1 MRSTFVFCC
10 GNILCLSGPCATGNR
25 SPRLVSYADCV
36 CRRRKALPR
45 SSRLSRHERI
55 LNSLF
60 VLYPPPISFAIT
72 SFLFASCELLAPLMF
87 TLNGKIIVPAARLLL
102 VTCGDYYEG
111 FFVNSRKS
119 GLAAPREIVSL
130 FMFRRLSSISRHSQS
145 QRCQQRRHQGPSTRA
160 LARGAS

>member
-1 MRSTFVFCC
+1 M
-10 GNILCLSGPCATGNR
+10 
-25 SPRLVSYADCV
+25 
-36 CRRRKALPR
+36 PR

-60 VLYPPPISFAIT
+60 VLYPPPISFAIS

-111 FFVNSRKS
+111 FFVNGRNS
-119 GLAAPREIVSL
+119 GIGNAKEKGNHVFVYVSPLEQHQSPFTVTTGSGVESFCAAWDIE
-130 FMFRRLSSISRHSQS
+130 
-145 QRCQQRRHQGPSTRA
+145 
-160 LARGAS
+160 